1 MIIDSIQ
8 DAIGRTPIM
17 KMDPAKTGLKNI
29 DLYCK
34 LDLLNPFGSLK
45 DRIAKGMLEPHMDD
59 LLAKKKT
66 VIEGSSGNTAKSLAA
81 LCSVHGLG
89 FRVYTNRVKLPEIR
103 MILQLMGAEI
113 EELPS
118 LSDCPDPMDNNSFFA
133 VADGVAKAEPDKYL
147 YTDQIFN
154 PLNLQAHYATTAKEI
169 ADDIGEFQYYINFL
183 GTCGSSMGVIKYARD
198 NFKEKM
204 QCWGVVASPGHH
216 VPGGR
221 NMNELWETSF
231 FDKDVFDEFIHG
243 TARESVEG
251 IIALCRDFGIMA
263 GPTSGLQ
270 YHVGL
275 KRLREED
282 ARLEGTGERKKA
294 VFIACDRVEPY
305 MTYIKKYYPEIFSTA
320 TTTRPRV
327 DTLPANDI
335 ENAPVIEPENVAAF
349 MAGGNVAIVDVRGN
363 FAYNMGHLPG
373 AVNILDELF
382 GQMIEEGPI
391 FDKGRRILVTCGIG
405 NISRKYAAFLAAQ
418 GYEAYSLKG
427 GVNACKKAGVALEGG
442 LKKPETGGASAV
454 ANQAKDKGYVSL
466 SGMRK
471 RDGGAAA

>member
-1 MIIDSIQ
+1 MIINTIE
-8 DAIGRTPIM
+8 DAIGNTPIM
-17 KMDPAKTGLKNI
+17 KLDPTKHGLKNI
-29 DLYCK
+29 DLYAK

-45 DRIAKGMLEPHMDD
+45 DRIAKGMLEPHWDD
-59 LLAKKKT
+59 LKANKKT

-81 LCSVHGLG
+81 LCRKNGLD

-103 MILQLMGAEI
+103 QILQLLGAQI

-133 VADGVAKAEPDKYL
+133 IADGVAKAEPNKYL

-154 PLNLQAHYATTAKEI
+154 PLNLQSHYASTAKEI
-169 ADDIGEFQYYINFL
+169 HDDIGEFQYYINFL
-183 GTCGSSMGVIKYARD
+183 GTCGSSMGVIKYAAE

-204 QCWGVVASPGHH
+204 TCYGVIASPGHH

-243 TARESVEG
+243 TARDSIEG
-251 IIALCRDFGIMA
+251 ILSLCRDYGIMG

-275 KRLREED
+275 KRLQEED
-282 ARLEGTGERKKA
+282 RKLNGTGERKKA
-294 VFIACDRVEPY
+294 VFIVCDRVEPY

-327 DTLPANDI
+327 DTLSINDI
-335 ENAPVIEPENVAAF
+335 EQSPAIDPEILPAMMKDDRLF
-349 MAGGNVAIVDVRGN
+349 IVDIRGN
-363 FAYNMGHLPG
+363 FAFNMGHLPG

-391 FDKGRRILVTCGIG
+391 LDKSQKILVTCGIG
-405 NISRKYAAFLAAQ
+405 NVSRKYAAFLCKQ
-418 GYEAYSLKG
+418 GYDAYSLKG
-427 GVNACKKAGVALEGG
+427 GINACKKAGIELSASMRKESESGG
-442 LKKPETGGASAV
+442 GNNTAS
-454 ANQAKDKGYVSL
+454 QIEEKGYISI
-466 SGMRK
+466 SGLRK
-471 RDGGAAA
+471 R

>member
-1 MIIDSIQ
+1 MIIEKIQ

-17 KMDPAKTGLKNI
+17 KLDPAKTGLKNI
-29 DLYCK
+29 DLYAK

-45 DRIAKGMLEPHMDD
+45 DRIAQGMLEPHMAE

-81 LCSVHGLG
+81 ICAVNGLD
-89 FRVYTNRVKLPEIR
+89 FRVYTNRIKLPEIR
-103 MILQLMGAEI
+103 MILQLLGAQI

-133 VADGVAKAEPDKYL
+133 VADGVAKAEPEKYL

-154 PLNLQAHYATTAKEI
+154 PLNLQSHYATTAKEI
-169 ADDIGEFQYYINFL
+169 HEDIGEFHYYINFL
-183 GTCGSSMGVIKYARD
+183 GTCGSSMGVIKYAKE
-198 NFKEKM
+198 NFKEKTA
-204 QCWGVVASPGHH
+204 CWGVVASPGHH

-243 TARESVEG
+243 TARDSVEG
-251 IIALCRDFGIMA
+251 IISLCRNFGILA

-275 KRLREED
+275 KRLQEED
-282 ARLEGTGERKKA
+282 AKLEGTGVRKKA
-294 VFIACDRVEPY
+294 AFIICDRVEPY
-305 MTYIKKYYPEIFSTA
+305 MTYIKKYYPELFTTA
-320 TTTRPRV
+320 TSTRPRV
-327 DTLPANDI
+327 DALSAADVEAAPALEAEALSQFLGDGN
-335 ENAPVIEPENVAAF
+335 PLVI
-349 MAGGNVAIVDVRGN
+349 DVRGN

-391 FDKGRRILVTCGIG
+391 SDKSRKILVACGIG
-405 NISRKYAAFLAAQ
+405 NISRKYAAFLRTQ
-418 GYEAYSLKG
+418 GYDAYSLKG
-427 GVNACKKAGVALEGG
+427 GINGCKKAGVTLASGMA
-442 LKKPETGGASAV
+442 KPETGGAHTV
-454 ANQAKDKGYVSL
+454 ANQAREKGYVSL
-466 SGMRK
+466 SGLKQRAES
-471 RDGGAAA
+471 GV

>member
-1 MIIDSIQ
+1 MIINAIE
-8 DAIGRTPIM
+8 DAIGNTPIM
-17 KMDPAKTGLKNI
+17 KLDPAKHRLKNI

-45 DRIAKGMLEPHMDD
+45 DRIAKGMLEPHWDE
-59 LLAKKKT
+59 LISKGKT
-66 VIEGSSGNTAKSLAA
+66 VIEGSSGNTAKSLAV
-81 LCSVHGLG
+81 LCRKNGLG

-103 MILQLMGAEI
+103 QILQLLGAEI

-133 VADGVAKAEPDKYL
+133 VADGVAKADPDKYM

-154 PLNLQAHYATTAKEI
+154 PLNLQSHYASTAKEI
-169 ADDIGEFQYYINFL
+169 HDDIGEFHYYINFL
-183 GTCGSSMGVIKYARD
+183 GTCGSSMGVIKYAQD

-204 QCWGVVASPGHH
+204 VCYGVVASPGHH

-251 IIALCRDFGIMA
+251 IISLCRDYGILA

-270 YHVGL
+270 YYAGL
-275 KRLREED
+275 KRLKEED
-282 ARLEGTGERKKA
+282 AKLEGTGQRKTA

-327 DTLPANDI
+327 DTQPANDI
-335 ENAPVIEPENVAAF
+335 EASPAIDPEALPALL
-349 MAGGNVAIVDVRGN
+349 ADDKLIIVDVRGN
-363 FAYNMGHLPG
+363 FAFNMGHLPG
-373 AVNILDELF
+373 AMNILDELF

-391 FDKGRRILVTCGIG
+391 FDKSRKILVTCGIG
-405 NISRKYAAFLAAQ
+405 NISRKYAAFLSKQ

-427 GVNACKKAGVALEGG
+427 GINACKKAGIALEAGM
-442 LKKPETGGASAV
+442 KAAEAPSSNTV
-454 ANQAKDKGYVSL
+454 ANQAREKGYVSL
-466 SGMRK
+466 SGLKK
-471 RDGGAAA
+471 RG

>member
-1 MIIDSIQ
+1 MIINAIE
-8 DAIGRTPIM
+8 DAIGNTPIM
-17 KMDPAKTGLKNI
+17 KLDPAKHGLRNI
-29 DLYCK
+29 DLYAK

-45 DRIAKGMLEPHMDD
+45 DRIAKGMLEPHWDE
-59 LLAKKKT
+59 LISKGKT
-66 VIEGSSGNTAKSLAA
+66 VIEGSSGNTAKSLAV
-81 LCSVHGLG
+81 LCRKNGLG

-103 MILQLMGAEI
+103 QILQLLGAEI

-133 VADGVAKAEPDKYL
+133 VADGVAKAEPDKYM

-154 PLNLQAHYATTAKEI
+154 PLNLQSHYASTAKEI
-169 ADDIGEFQYYINFL
+169 HDDIGEFQYYINFL
-183 GTCGSSMGVIKYARD
+183 GTCGSSMGVIKYAQEH
-198 NFKEKM
+198 FKEKM
-204 QCWGVVASPGHH
+204 VCYGVVASPGHH

-251 IIALCRDFGIMA
+251 IISLCRDYGILA

-270 YHVGL
+270 YYAGL
-275 KRLREED
+275 KRLKEED
-282 ARLEGTGERKKA
+282 AKLEDTGQRKKA

-335 ENAPVIEPENVAAF
+335 EASPAIEPEALPA
-349 MAGGNVAIVDVRGN
+349 MLTEGNVFTVDVRGN
-363 FAYNMGHLPG
+363 FAFNMGHLPG

-391 FDKGRRILVTCGIG
+391 FDKSKKILVTCGIG
-405 NISRKYAAFLAAQ
+405 NISRKYAAFLVKQ
-418 GYEAYSLKG
+418 GYDAFSLKG
-427 GVNACKKAGVALEGG
+427 GINACKKAGIALEAGM
-442 LKKPETGGASAV
+442 KAPEAQSANTVAS
-454 ANQAKDKGYVSL
+454 QAKEKGYVSL
-466 SGMRK
+466 TGLKK
-471 RDGGAAA
+471 RG

>member
-1 MIIDSIQ
+1 MIINAIE
-8 DAIGRTPIM
+8 DAIGNTPIM
-17 KMDPAKTGLKNI
+17 KLDPAKHGLKNI
-29 DLYCK
+29 DLYAK

-45 DRIAKGMLEPHMDD
+45 DRIAKGMLEPHWDE
-59 LLAKKKT
+59 LISKGKT
-66 VIEGSSGNTAKSLAA
+66 VIEGSSGNTAKSLAV
-81 LCSVHGLG
+81 LCRKNGLG

-103 MILQLMGAEI
+103 QILQLLGAEI

-133 VADGVAKAEPDKYL
+133 VADGVAKAEPDKYM

-154 PLNLQAHYATTAKEI
+154 PLNLQSHYASTAKEI
-169 ADDIGEFQYYINFL
+169 HDDIGEFQYYINFL
-183 GTCGSSMGVIKYARD
+183 GTCGSSMGVIKYAQEH
-198 NFKEKM
+198 FKEKM
-204 QCWGVVASPGHH
+204 VCYGVVASPGHH

-251 IIALCRDFGIMA
+251 IISLCRDYGILA

-270 YHVGL
+270 YYAGL
-275 KRLREED
+275 KRLKEED
-282 ARLEGTGERKKA
+282 AKLEGTGQRKKA

-335 ENAPVIEPENVAAF
+335 EASPAIEPEALPA
-349 MAGGNVAIVDVRGN
+349 MLAEGNVFIVDVRGN
-363 FAYNMGHLPG
+363 FAFNMGHLPG

-391 FDKGRRILVTCGIG
+391 FDKSKKILVTCGIG
-405 NISRKYAAFLAAQ
+405 NISRKYAAFLVKQ
-418 GYEAYSLKG
+418 GYDAFSLKG
-427 GVNACKKAGVALEGG
+427 GINACKKAGVALEAGM
-442 LKKPETGGASAV
+442 KAPEAPGANTV
-454 ANQAKDKGYVSL
+454 ASQAKEKGYVSL
-466 SGMRK
+466 TGLKK
-471 RDGGAAA
+471 RG

>member
-1 MIIDSIQ
+1 MIINAIE
-8 DAIGRTPIM
+8 DAIGNTPIM
-17 KMDPAKTGLKNI
+17 KLDPAKHGLKNI
-29 DLYCK
+29 DLYAK

-45 DRIAKGMLEPHMDD
+45 DRIAKGMLEPHWDE
-59 LLAKKKT
+59 LISKGKT
-66 VIEGSSGNTAKSLAA
+66 VIEGSSGNTAKSLAV
-81 LCSVHGLG
+81 LCRKNGLG

-103 MILQLMGAEI
+103 QILQLLGAEI

-133 VADGVAKAEPDKYL
+133 VADGVAKAEPDKYM

-154 PLNLQAHYATTAKEI
+154 PLNLQSHYASTAKEI
-169 ADDIGEFQYYINFL
+169 HDDIGEFQYYINFL
-183 GTCGSSMGVIKYARD
+183 GTCGSSMGVIKYAQEH
-198 NFKEKM
+198 FKEKM
-204 QCWGVVASPGHH
+204 VCYGVVASPGHH

-251 IIALCRDFGIMA
+251 IISLCRDYGILA

-270 YHVGL
+270 YYAGL
-275 KRLREED
+275 KRLKEED
-282 ARLEGTGERKKA
+282 AKLEGTGQRKKA

-335 ENAPVIEPENVAAF
+335 EASPAIEPEALPAM
-349 MAGGNVAIVDVRGN
+349 MAQGNVFTVDVRGN
-363 FAYNMGHLPG
+363 FAFNMGHLPG

-391 FDKGRRILVTCGIG
+391 FDKSKKILVTCGIG
-405 NISRKYAAFLAAQ
+405 NISRKYAAFLVKQ
-418 GYEAYSLKG
+418 GYDAFSLKG
-427 GVNACKKAGVALEGG
+427 GINACKKAGIALEAGM
-442 LKKPETGGASAV
+442 KAPEAPGANTV
-454 ANQAKDKGYVSL
+454 ASQAKEKGYVSL
-466 SGMRK
+466 TGLKK
-471 RDGGAAA
+471 RG